1 MAKTNKNSNNKYF
14 LQHKYCMMTASFLL
28 GFSFYF
34 LFKTIH
40 LSKIIKGIAN
50 QKEQAAFERGVYD
63 SCYTTAKKIEKNNK
77 LSKKTKNTINDK
89 QTRDYCL
96 CMAKKMSESI
106 NWDTETFID
115 YPNIKYSNTTYSSK
129 LTFKYIKKCMKEAE
143 INKKTWWE

>member
-14 LQHKYCMMTASFLL
+14 LQHKYCMMTVSFLL

-40 LSKIIKGIAN
+40 LSKIIKESAN
-50 QKEQAAFERGVYD
+50 QKEQTAFERGVYD
-63 SCYTTAKKIEKNNK
+63 SCYTTAKKIGKNNK

-89 QTRDYCL
+89 QTRNYCL

-106 NWDTETFID
+106 NWDTKTFID
-115 YPNIKYSNTTYSSK
+115 YPNIEYSNTTYSSK
-129 LTFKYIKKCMKEAE
+129 LTFKYIKECMKEAG
-143 INKKTWWE
+143 INKIKWWE